1 VYACDILS
9 LFPDNKEWK
18 DLSAMGKRYRTM
30 ILEPGASQSGGEMLS
45 NFLERAP
52 NDRAFIAEV
61 FGK

>member
-1 VYACDILS
+1 
-9 LFPDNKEWK
+9 
-18 DLSAMGKRYRTM
+18 MGKRYRTM